1 MQIGEVERKDYERIT
16 RVFEVSVDEA
26 VHLVRVNGYWSCGS
40 HREREPCKRPR
51 ITPLD

>member
-1 MQIGEVERKDYERIT
+1 MQIGEVKSKRYERIT

-26 VHLVRVNGYWSCGS
+26 IHLVRVNGYWSCGS